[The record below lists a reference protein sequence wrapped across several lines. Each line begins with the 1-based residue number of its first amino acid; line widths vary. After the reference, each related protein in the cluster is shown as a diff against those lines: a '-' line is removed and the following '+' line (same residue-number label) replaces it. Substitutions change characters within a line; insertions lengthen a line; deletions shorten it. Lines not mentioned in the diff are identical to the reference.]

1 MIQDENTFPTLWGRK
16 KMGNCINENRPF
28 HLQTFK
34 LDILSSDEIKC
45 LLTLIPV
52 AARVLQ

>member
-1 MIQDENTFPTLWGRK
+1 MIQKILLQPYGVE
-16 KMGNCINENRPF
+16 KMGNCIKENLPF

-34 LDILSSDEIKC
+34 MDILSSDEIKC

-52 AARVLQ
+52 PACVLQ